1 MGKGALVKPGRIGN
15 YTRNQLNNLIATEA
29 ATITAQGDITAVTTS
44 TTSGLNGGASSGA
57 ATLTIAPDRAT
68 DGTVASGDYVLI
80 ADINDSNNLKRVTA
94 GSIASLAGGG
104 SISMSSNTD
113 TDNVIITSDGTQ
125 GKAIQQANS
134 TISTGG
140 QDLTV
145 QGTLTLA
152 DSSRN
157 THLTISESGASNCLF
172 VNTVN
177 DKDIIFSGK
186 SASGTN
192 EVFRV
197 DSSAQSLLLAGSAKI
212 SFGAVEEYM
221 YGDGTDIHF
230 GVGTGG
236 DINIP
241 TDIGLTFGRNEE
253 KIEGN
258 GSGLTIAGDVLTL
271 DSAGDITLD
280 AGGANVFLKD
290 DGTTFLDF
298 QNSSGDAVIV
308 PGASTK
314 DVIFKCH
321 SDDNSGAEVMRLDS
335 SAGAIQIA
343 NDKKLTFSTVHEY
356 IYSDGTDLFIGVG
369 SGGDINFP
377 ADIGL
382 TFGDDGE
389 KIEGNGSGLTIAG
402 GTLTLDSEGDII
414 LDADGGDVTLKD
426 GGTIYLNAKNSSG
439 NAILAPGVSTKDI
452 IFKCHSDDNSGA
464 EVFRVDSSAGVLL
477 LPASK
482 KIAFSDVDEYISG
495 DGTDLTIGSG
505 GHVTID
511 ATGDIILDADGD
523 DIRMRAGSD
532 DATGLTFTHS
542 NSGDWTIKPGTQDK
556 DLIIQ
561 SNTGGAA
568 TEMLRVDASTA
579 RIGIKT
585 AAPAAIF
592 EVAGTVSGSSLYAS
606 RDIHVSGALNCAST
620 ISATNTVSGS
630 DAYFV
635 GDLAVSGAFT
645 IGGNLTAGAYMATS
659 TLSGTDGYYVGNSV
673 VSGTLTS
680 GKTIRAV
687 NALSSSDGYF
697 SGDVDI
703 SGTVSATKY
712 SSITSIDTVSG
723 SDAYFV
729 GKLDLSG
736 NLKLSDNN
744 YLNFGST
751 VGVNGYGIRDNAGFV
766 QFRDSSGTWKDI
778 GAASLEGSGS
788 SVEQIQDIVGD
799 MFTSNSETNIT
810 TTYVD
815 SDGKITLVASA
826 AGGNSTTGSLEVSG
840 GFLGI
845 DLTGSFITH
854 GVTLPNKSDATG
866 SVKANAFLSY
876 SSRRYKENIIPIVDP
891 INKIKNLQGVSF
903 AWKSSGEKDI
913 GFIAEDVGEII
924 PEIVSFEENGI
935 DASSMDYPKLTA
947 LLVEAVK
954 AQQDRIEKLE
964 NMLIVRPRGH

>member
-15 YTRNQLNNLIATEA
+15 YTISKLNELIATEA
-29 ATITAQGDITAVTTS
+29 ATITAQGDITAVTTAA
-44 TTSGLNGGASSGA
+44 TSGLTGGTTNGA
-57 ATLTIAPDRAT
+57 AALKIAPDQAT

-80 ADINDSNNLKRVTA
+80 ADVNDSNNLKRVTA
-94 GSIASLAGGG
+94 GSIATLAGGG
-104 SISMSSNTD
+104 SIVMASQTS
-113 TDNVIITSDGTQ
+113 TDNVIVTTDGQ
-125 GKAIQQANS
+125 DGKAIQQANAA
-134 TISTGG
+134 ISTGG
-140 QDLTV
+140 QDLAV
-145 QGTLTLA
+145 QGTLTIA
-152 DSSRN
+152 DSSGN
-157 THLTISESGASNCLF
+157 SNLTISESGTNNCLF

-177 DKDIIFSGK
+177 NKDIIFSGK
-186 SASGTN
+186 SSSGTN
-192 EVFRV
+192 EIFRV
-197 DSSAQSLLLAGSAKI
+197 DSSAESLLLAESVKI
-212 SFGAVEEYM
+212 SLGAVEEYI

-236 DINIP
+236 DINLP

-253 KIEGN
+253 KIEGD
-258 GSGLTIAGDVLTL
+258 GSGLTITGDVLTL

-280 AGGANVFLKD
+280 AGGANVFFKD

-298 QNSSGDAVIV
+298 QNSSGDAIIV
-308 PGASTK
+308 PGARTK

-321 SDDNSGAEVMRLDS
+321 SGDNSGAEVMRLDS
-335 SAGAIQIA
+335 SAGTIQIA
-343 NDKKLTFSTVHEY
+343 NDRKLTFSTVHEY
-356 IYSDGTDLFIGVG
+356 IYSDGTDLFVGVG
-369 SGGDINFP
+369 ENGDINLLP
-377 ADIGL
+377 NIGL

-389 KIEGNGSGLTIAG
+389 KIEGDGSGLTIAG

-414 LDADGGDVTLKD
+414 LDADGADVVLKD
-426 GGTIYLNAKNSSG
+426 GGTTYLNAQNSSG
-439 NAILAPGVSTKDI
+439 DAILTPGASTKDI
-452 IFKCHSDDNSGA
+452 IFKCHNSDNSGA

-482 KIAFSDVDEYISG
+482 KIAFSDTGEYISG
-495 DGTDLTIGSG
+495 DGSDLTIGSG
-505 GHVTID
+505 G
-511 ATGDIILDADGD
+511 DIVLDADGD
-523 DIRMRAGSD
+523 EVFMKAGSD
-532 DATGLTFTHS
+532 DTVGLTFAHS
-542 NSGDWTIKPGTQDK
+542 NNGDWAIKPGTQDK
-556 DLIIQ
+556 DLVIQ
-561 SNTGGAA
+561 SNTGGSV
-568 TEMLRVDASTA
+568 TEMMRIDGSAA

-585 AAPAAIF
+585 VAPSALL

-606 RDIHVSGALNCAST
+606 EEIHVSGALNCAST
-620 ISATNTVSGS
+620 INASNSISGS

-635 GDLAVSGAFT
+635 GDLGVSGSFA
-645 IGGNLTAGAYMATS
+645 IGGTLTANTYLATN
-659 TLSGTDGYYVGNSV
+659 TLSGTDGYFFGNSL
-673 VSGTLTS
+673 VSGTITS
-680 GKTIRAV
+680 GKTIRAT

-697 SGDVDI
+697 SGDVDV

-712 SSITSIDTVSG
+712 SSITSIATVSG

-736 NLKLSDNN
+736 NLKLADNN
-744 YLNFGST
+744 YLNFGSQA
-751 VGVNGYGIRDNAGFV
+751 GSDGYGIRDNNGFV

-815 SDGKITLVASA
+815 NDGKITLVASA

-876 SSRRYKENIIPIVDP
+876 SSRRYKENIVPIGDP

-903 AWKSSGEKDI
+903 AWKSSGQKDI
-913 GFIAEDVGEII
+913 GFIAEDVGRII

-954 AQQDRIEKLE
+954 AQQDRIDKLEKLVIE
-964 NMLIVRPRGH
+964 KH